1 MIEPKEIQMNQSES
15 KKDLNEVAGIP
26 DALQGAYKA
35 SIAFKFSSIGDSGVA
50 DGMIERMANQEA
62 TVDSLPAGDGGIT
75 AGLKGVLRQRTIA
88 SLSSWLEVRREFD
101 SSIQPYMDKINAV
114 RNAAA
119 KKEAIEK
126 RAAEAEH
133 AIVTEAE
140 AHRPYAD
147 SKSAKVNADLHY
159 DQLIRGEGG
168 RPVTTFGNTWWY
180 LLVMAGITSVE
191 WLINYDAFF
200 SWTGIP
206 AIAAGF
212 TIAMAIAVGFAAH
225 IHGEY
230 LKQRGSRFAPHSTN
244 QGRDIS
250 FLATATFLLL
260 LAVFV
265 AGWARYS
272 LAIHSITAQGPTI
285 ATDQVP
291 QQQNPLTDVY
301 VSLGINLIVWLIG
314 LVVSY
319 ISHDENHELMDA
331 SLERWRTTRRF
342 NRLHKPWEKRIHE
355 VKAKAT
361 RELQQLSAATALDM
375 ASTKVHRDMLDQ
387 VEKREEA
394 IYRSIAGDLQPI
406 ANFYC
411 IELGRGLQDSGY
423 KIIVNGQPIS
433 GRQYQQLQVNLS
445 PPVLRGL
452 LS

>member
-1 MIEPKEIQMNQSES
+1 MNSSES

-26 DALQGAYKA
+26 DALQAAYRA
-35 SIAFKFSSIGDSGVA
+35 SVAFKSLLTGDSSGT
-50 DGMIERMANQEA
+50 DGLVERMANQEA
-62 TVDSLPAGDGGIT
+62 TVDSLPAGETGIT
-75 AGLKGVLRQRTIA
+75 AGLKGVLRQRTIS
-88 SLSSWLEVRREFD
+88 SLSTWLEVRREFD

-114 RNAAA
+114 RNATA

-126 RAAEAEH
+126 KALEAEQ

-147 SKSAKVNADLHY
+147 SKAAKVTADLHY

-168 RPVTTFGNTWWY
+168 RPVTTFGNSWQYVLT
-180 LLVMAGITSVE
+180 LAGITSVE

-212 TIAMAIAVGFAAH
+212 TIAMAFAVGVAAH
-225 IHGEY
+225 VHGEY

-244 QGRDIS
+244 KGRDIAL
-250 FLATATFLLL
+250 LALASVLLL
-260 LAVFV
+260 LAIFV

-314 LVVSY
+314 LVVSFV
-319 ISHDENHELMDA
+319 SHDEDHELMNA

-361 RELQQLSAATALDM
+361 RELQQLGAATALDM
-375 ASTKVHRDMLDQ
+375 ASTKAHRDMLDQ

-394 IYRSIAGDLQPI
+394 IYRSIVGDLQPI
-406 ANFYC
+406 ANFYR
-411 IELGRGLQDSGY
+411 IALGRGLQESGHN
-423 KIIVNGQPIS
+423 IVVNGEAIS
-433 GRQYQQLQVNLS
+433 GRQYQQLQADLS
-445 PPVLRGL
+445 PAMLRGL